1 VKLHALWWLL
11 LTQMASAQVDNLSL
25 SGFGTVGI
33 MLSDSSTYGARTELS
48 QDNGSFNDRI
58 DYKNSSVLG
67 LQLDYVFSD
76 NTNVVFQS
84 VYNSQQHL
92 NLDSTTRLAFAR
104 ITPTSDWSLRLGRI
118 PMDLF
123 LLTQF
128 RDVGFGYTW
137 AHTPTE
143 VYGLLPFRYQDGA
156 DATHYSRLFG
166 VSLTSNIYVGSS
178 VAEIASYDF
187 KTSVELSELYGM
199 SLNLN
204 AHNWS
209 LQWRYSNSVLN
220 VDRSSHTQL
229 INDLTTLS
237 QIEGLWP
244 NSEGTVSFLTNERS
258 KVDYFSL
265 AGQYDWER
273 WSYLAEASIFQPA
286 QNIVSDT
293 ISSYVSVIFHDNNVS
308 YYTTYAENHSDG
320 LKVDIQDINQELLAA
335 APQAPAVY
343 EAVSIALS
351 FYSSNQST
359 VSLGWRWN
367 ISSQLALKFQ
377 WDTTQIDKNGA
388 SLWLNKN
395 RFSTPKRTINTLF
408 TNVNFIF

>member
-1 VKLHALWWLL
+1 VKIHALWWLL
-11 LTQMASAQVDNLSL
+11 LAQMASAQVNNLSL
-25 SGFGTVGI
+25 SGFGTVGV
-33 MLSDSSTYGARTELS
+33 MSSDSSTYGYRTELS
-48 QDNGSFNDRI
+48 QDKGSFKGHI

-67 LQLDYVFSD
+67 LQLDYTLSD
-76 NTNVVFQS
+76 NTSVVFQS
-84 VYNSQQHL
+84 IYNSQQH
-92 NLDSTTRLAFAR
+92 LDSTTRLAFAR

-156 DATHYSRLFG
+156 DATYYSRLFG
-166 VSLTSNIYVGSS
+166 VSLISTIHVGSS
-178 VAEIASYDF
+178 VTEIASYDF
-187 KTSVELSELYGM
+187 QNSVELSELYGA
-199 SLNLN
+199 SFNLN
-204 AHNWS
+204 GHNWS

-220 VDRSSHTQL
+220 VDRSSYNQL

-237 QIEGLWP
+237 KIEGLWP
-244 NSEGTVSFLTNERS
+244 NSEGTISFLKNERS
-258 KVDYFSL
+258 KVQYFSI
-265 AGQYDWER
+265 AGQYDWKR
-273 WSYLAEASIFQPA
+273 WSYLAEASIFQPV

-293 ISSYVSVIFHDNNVS
+293 TSGYASVIFHDDNVS
-308 YYTTYAENHSDG
+308 YYTSYAKNHSGG
-320 LKVDIQDINQELLAA
+320 LKIDIQGINQEILAN
-335 APQAPAVY
+335 APQAPAIDEV
-343 EAVSIALS
+343 VSIALS
-351 FYSSNQST
+351 FYSSNQAT

-367 ISSQLALKFQ
+367 ISSKLALKFQ

-395 RFSTPKRTINTLF
+395 RVSTPKRTVNTLF